1 MMICCNVKSSTG
13 ASDFLDETCAR
24 KIHIFRL
31 HSNDLAYLVKEDDPF
46 AENPQMFKI
55 VFKQGSWT
63 TEEPTEQDKQ
73 QAMDA
78 MPVNQDYGEQKVYQE
93 NATENELKNLI

>member
-1 MMICCNVKSSTG
+1 MLICSHMKSSTG

-24 KIHIFRL
+24 KFHIFRL

-46 AENPQMFKI
+46 AENPQMFK
-55 VFKQGSWT
+55 VVSKHGAWT
-63 TEEPTEQDKQ
+63 TEEPTEQDKR

-78 MPVNQDYGEQKVYQE
+78 MPVNQDFSEQKVYQE
-93 NATENELKNLI
+93 DPIEAELKNLI